1 MSKKFLK
8 NRFNI
13 LLAAVISGSL
23 LLSGLAGCGG
33 SGTEAEETNDQDSTE
48 NDTDGPVN
56 IQFDNTTFSLPSP
69 YQMAYLVKSL
79 NLDYNKDFLNPTKNA
94 SKYTNNFKK
103 ALNLGVYGA
112 DLGYLNIY
120 EQTPDAINYF
130 SVIKKLSED
139 LDLLAAFNAETINR
153 IESNM
158 GNKDSLMYILSNTYR
173 TADAYL
179 KDNERKDIGVLIL
192 AGGWIESTFILTQ
205 IALNNKSQQEVI
217 NRIGEQKNP
226 LENLI
231 KILSPF
237 YNESNEYTELTE
249 KLIDLAYEFDGI
261 DINYTYEA
269 PIIDKEKKL
278 TIINSKSEVVMSDE
292 QLQTI
297 NKKIGAI
304 RNLITE

>member
-1 MSKKFLK
+1 
-8 NRFNI
+8 
-13 LLAAVISGSL
+13 
-23 LLSGLAGCGG
+23 
-33 SGTEAEETNDQDSTE
+33 
-48 NDTDGPVN
+48 
-56 IQFDNTTFSLPSP
+56 
-69 YQMAYLVKSL
+69 
-79 NLDYNKDFLNPTKNA
+79 
-94 SKYTNNFKK
+94 
-103 ALNLGVYGA
+103 
-112 DLGYLNIY
+112 
-120 EQTPDAINYF
+120 
-130 SVIKKLSED
+130 
-139 LDLLAAFNAETINR
+139 
-153 IESNM
+153 
-158 GNKDSLMYILSNTYR
+158 
-173 TADAYL
+173 
-179 KDNERKDIGVLIL
+179 LIL